1 MASRNSILALLAQAC
16 LVLPSAF
23 ADTTNATGTAT
34 VDPSTD
40 SSSSPA
46 SSAQSSAGTA
56 PASSDVPGASSK
68 EVIPAAGTGAGS
80 RQSSALNPPSSAA
93 ALQGNVQGG
102 APVVLQGLHDVGV
115 SVHHLQEMLKGL
127 LYEAQRQDMVVVA
140 EPNVIGPMIIPAI
153 PNPSGMMSIGY
164 LPPRKKWI
172 DYFMS
177 QIEEIIPMLD
187 HEINSLPRP
196 SQSESELLQAYVE
209 MFDAARGFNPPWSR
223 LESATKGPDY
233 KNQDISVAGSELWFQ
248 IEKFKKLKDKVFKM
262 VKAETKQK
270 KKKES

>member
-1 MASRNSILALLAQAC
+1 MAARNSILALLTVTS
-16 LVLPSAF
+16 LLLPPCF
-23 ADTTNATGTAT
+23 ADSVEGAVADTAT
-34 VDPSTD
+34 QSSFAKPAPSGQSASASDNSTD
-40 SSSSPA
+40 GGRK
-46 SSAQSSAGTA
+46 SAG
-56 PASSDVPGASSK
+56 
-68 EVIPAAGTGAGS
+68 
-80 RQSSALNPPSSAA
+80 LNPPATAA

-164 LPPRKKWI
+164 LPPRKKWV

-196 SQSESELLQAYVE
+196 NQTESDLLQAYVE
-209 MFDAARGFNPPWSR
+209 LFDAARGFNSPWSK
-223 LESATKGPDY
+223 LETATKGPDY
-233 KNQDISVAGSELWFQ
+233 KNEDISLAGSELWFQ

-270 KKKES
+270 KKKEG